1 MRVSEKP
8 KDLVEVGRVFKPRG
22 VKGEVF
28 VVPDREGRY
37 PFAEG
42 ATVWLHSGKGDVPM
56 VVERFFEH
64 KGRGVLKLDGLN
76 RFEDA
81 QAVTGAVLLL
91 PPQEVDEEPEGVFDP
106 EDLPGRTVLDATR
119 GRAGTVTGARKG
131 PAYWYIEAEGPRGVF
146 EFPAVAGL
154 GVEVPRGERVVRTD
168 LPGSWPGLD
177 EREGDPSGANAAEG
191 AGGSV
196 ES

>member
-37 PFAEG
+37 PFTEG
-42 ATVWLHSGKGDVPM
+42 ATVWLDSGRGATPM
-56 VVERFFEH
+56 LVERFFDH
-64 KGRGVLKLDGLN
+64 KGRGVLKLGGLL

-81 QAVTGAVLLL
+81 QAVIGAALLL
-91 PPQEVDEEPEGVFDP
+91 PPQEVGEEPEGVFDP
-106 EDLPGRTVLDATR
+106 EDLLGRAVLDATR
-119 GRAGTVTGARKG
+119 GPAGTVTGTRRG
-131 PAYWYIEAEGPRGVF
+131 PAYWIIDAEGPRGAF

-154 GVEVPRGERVVRTD
+154 GVEIPKGERVVRTD
-168 LPGSWPGLD
+168 LPGPWPGLD
-177 EREGDPSGANAAEG
+177 EREGDSSGATAAQVAEDDGEG
-191 AGGSV
+191 
-196 ES
+196 